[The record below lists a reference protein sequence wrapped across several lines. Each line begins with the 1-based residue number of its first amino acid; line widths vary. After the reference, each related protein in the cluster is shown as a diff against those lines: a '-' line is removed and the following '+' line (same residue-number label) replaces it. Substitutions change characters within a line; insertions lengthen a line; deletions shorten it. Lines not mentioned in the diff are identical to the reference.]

1 LDTERFKASVTK
13 EIDTNRNRL
22 RELSLR
28 IHANPE
34 LGFHEV
40 KAVAWLTQYLEQ
52 NGFSVEHGICELPT
66 AFKASYGQ
74 GKPAIAILAEYDA
87 LPKLGHAC
95 GHNLIGTC
103 AVGAGIASKLAIDQ
117 FGGTILVIGTP
128 AEELYGG
135 KAIMADRG
143 AFDNLDAAMMVHPR
157 QYNSAITYSFAAQ
170 AVEVEFFGKAA
181 HAAIEPQTGINALE
195 AMLLSFTAINS
206 LRQHIKD
213 KSRIHGIITD
223 GGAMPNVVPDH
234 TAASFL
240 VRAED
245 DAYLGELKQRV
256 LNCFIAAAT
265 ASGAHLEYKW
275 ADIHYATM
283 RNNLTLA
290 QLFSQNMQSL
300 GREVRVPDP
309 GEVHGSLDMGN
320 VSRLVPSIHGFV
332 SITSSEVALHTPE
345 FALAAASETGIEGM
359 LAGAKVLAMTT
370 VDLLASPKIVNK
382 VKEEYNKENN
392 SDSRL

>member
-1 LDTERFKASVTK
+1 
-13 EIDTNRNRL
+13 
-22 RELSLR
+22 
-28 IHANPE
+28 
-34 LGFHEV
+34 
-40 KAVAWLTQYLEQ
+40 
-52 NGFSVEHGICELPT
+52 
-66 AFKASYGQ
+66 
-74 GKPAIAILAEYDA
+74 
-87 LPKLGHAC
+87 
-95 GHNLIGTC
+95 
-103 AVGAGIASKLAIDQ
+103 
-117 FGGTILVIGTP
+117 
-128 AEELYGG
+128 
-135 KAIMADRG
+135 
-143 AFDNLDAAMMVHPR
+143 MMVHPR
-157 QYNSAITYSFAAQ
+157 QYNSAITYSLAAQ

-195 AMLLSFTAINS
+195 AMLLSFTAVNS

-245 DAYLGELKQRV
+245 DTYLGELKQRV

-265 ASGAHLEYKW
+265 ASGARLEYKW
-275 ADIHYATM
+275 ADIHYAAM

-300 GREVRVPDP
+300 GREVRVPYP

-320 VSRLVPSIHGFV
+320 VSQLVPSIHGFV
-332 SITSSEVALHTPE
+332 SITSSEVELHTPE

-359 LAGAKVLAMTT
+359 LAGAKVLAMTI

-382 VKEEYNKENN
+382 VKEEYQQRKQ
-392 SDSRL
+392 